1 MWHFYLQDGLF
12 YEFSFATPYTA
23 QDYPL
28 TVDLSEYVYLQ
39 YSVAF
44 LANLVIMA
52 ENCKAT

>member
-1 MWHFYLQDGLF
+1 MDFF
-12 YEFSFATPYTA
+12 TSSSFATPCTA

-44 LANLVIMA
+44 LADLVIMA